1 MKPFCDYSFEIKVI
15 HCHNRV
21 IQVILFKIRSVKEN
35 KTLPSQLHVQKV
47 CQFGLFRKLVN
58 QNRLLGLQLDSVGY
72 YSMRKFSSRVEISC
86 KFVLLN
92 FQFLLQEMTGQ
103 R

>member
-21 IQVILFKIRSVKEN
+21 VQVILFKIRSVKEN

-47 CQFGLFRKLVN
+47 CQFGLFRKLVD
-58 QNRLLGLQLDSVGY
+58 QN
-72 YSMRKFSSRVEISC
+72 
-86 KFVLLN
+86 
-92 FQFLLQEMTGQ
+92 
-103 R
+103 